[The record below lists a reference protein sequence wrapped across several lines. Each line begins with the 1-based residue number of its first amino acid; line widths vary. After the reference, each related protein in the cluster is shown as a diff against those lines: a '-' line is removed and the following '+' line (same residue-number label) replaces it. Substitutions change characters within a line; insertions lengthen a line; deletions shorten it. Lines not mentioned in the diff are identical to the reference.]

1 MFQNPAVV
9 DDGQIFTRLLTCFR
23 ILQLSRM
30 VKYSPDMFQDP
41 AVVEQARPGGPEDGV
56 VGLQQ
61 DGLS

>member
-1 MFQNPAVV
+1 MFQNPAIVE
-9 DDGQIFTRLLTCFR
+9 DGQIVTG
-23 ILQLSRM
+23 
-30 VKYSPDMFQDP
+30 VFQDP